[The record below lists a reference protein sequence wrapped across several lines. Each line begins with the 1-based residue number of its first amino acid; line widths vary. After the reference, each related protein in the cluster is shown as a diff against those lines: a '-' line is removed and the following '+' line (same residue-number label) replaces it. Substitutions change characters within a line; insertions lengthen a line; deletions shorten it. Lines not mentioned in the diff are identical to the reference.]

1 MVRLSYPKNDMKTTK
16 PFTAF
21 IIIGL
26 TMLSYASLAQKSVN
40 EKNEKIVRQVYAAYE
55 KKDWHLLEDVFANG
69 FTFTSPAGDDHIDI
83 NLYKKRCWPNA
94 QNLKKFDL
102 KNVIVNGDDAFVL
115 YEGWN
120 NEGKSF
126 RNTEHFNLKDGKIV
140 AIECFFGAGINFPN
154 SGK

>member
-1 MVRLSYPKNDMKTTK
+1 MKTTK

-102 KNVIVNGDDAFVL
+102 KNVIVSGDDAFVL